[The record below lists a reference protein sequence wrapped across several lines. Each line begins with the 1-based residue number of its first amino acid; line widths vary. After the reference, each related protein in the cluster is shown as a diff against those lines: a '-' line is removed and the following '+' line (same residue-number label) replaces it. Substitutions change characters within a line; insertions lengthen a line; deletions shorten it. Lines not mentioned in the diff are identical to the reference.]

1 MNAIIA
7 LSIFGIINLFLG
19 FLENRKLLIYSTLIF
34 ILIAIGLNFLDWN
47 KDYLWFNNMLRTN
60 NLTLN
65 FSNIIL
71 IGGLMVV
78 GISRHFGEDKEHSH
92 PAEYYAIMLF
102 SLAGAIMMTNYENL
116 LMLFIGIEVL
126 SVSMYVLTGSEK
138 RNFRSNEASIKYFL
152 MGAFATGIFLF
163 GVTLIYGATGS
174 FNINTIGNEI
184 ATKGAFMGS
193 MVYIGISLLLIGL
206 LFKVSIAPFHFWTPD
221 VYEGAPS
228 IFTAFMS
235 TVVKTA
241 GFAAIY
247 RITTISFD
255 TNYKYWWSFFIIL
268 TVLTLLISNITA
280 VYQKSFKRMMAYSS
294 ISHAAYLLI
303 PIIAKTEASASSI
316 LFYSLSYTLA
326 TITSFGVFIL
336 VSEANIK
343 EGKPNEEFSIFDGL
357 AKNNPLLAI
366 CLTISMLSLAGI
378 PLTAGFWGKFFVFSN
393 AIDRNIIWLL
403 IYAVLMSAIGI
414 YYYFKPII
422 NSYFKEGSNQI
433 IQIPLLYKVILILCT
448 AGTLLLGILPD
459 LLKSIF

>member
-92 PAEYYAIMLF
+92 PAEYYSIMLF

-138 RNFRSNEASIKYFL
+138 RNFRSNEAALKYFL
-152 MGAFATGIFLF
+152 MGAFATGILLF
-163 GVTLIYGATGS
+163 GITLVYGATSS
-174 FNINTIGNEI
+174 FNIYTIGNEI

-255 TNYKYWWSFFIIL
+255 SNHKYWWSFFIIL

-326 TITSFGVFIL
+326 TITAFGVFIL
-336 VSEANIK
+336 VSESNVK
-343 EGKPNEEFSIFDGL
+343 DGKPNEEFSIFNGL

-393 AIDRNIIWLL
+393 AIERKIIWLL

-414 YYYFKPII
+414 YYYFRPII
-422 NSYFKEGSNQI
+422 NSYMKEGPNQV
-433 IQIPLLYKVILILCT
+433 IQIPMLYKLVLIVC
-448 AGTLLLGILPD
+448 ASGTLLFGLLPD